1 MNAALETDLADLKRL
16 AEEGRSAPLLGGRY
30 LVLAGGLTMV
40 GLLANYAIIQAEV
53 SGWWAIGI
61 FMTLIGLGIA
71 IGSTFRKALAD
82 RPGSGSLSNR
92 IEATVWSVGGLSIFI
107 FFLGYVLRAALGMDA
122 PAIVG
127 GLIGTVGFLIYGIGF
142 LTTACVSRETWLRIP
157 GFASLGF
164 ALLTMLVA
172 GRLES
177 LLVAAAGVFLL
188 AVVPGWILLGRER
201 KG

>member
-1 MNAALETDLADLKRL
+1 MTAALETDLADLKRL

-40 GLLANYAIIQAEV
+40 GLLANYAIIQAGI
-53 SGWWAIGI
+53 SGWWAIGL
-61 FMTLIGLGIA
+61 FMILIGIGLA
-71 IGSTFRKALAD
+71 VGSTFKRTLAD
-82 RPGSGSLSNR
+82 RPGAGSLSNR
-92 IEATVWSVGGLSIFI
+92 IEATVWSVGGLGIFI
-107 FFLGYVLRAALGMDA
+107 FFVGYVLRAAFGLEA
-122 PAIVG
+122 PTIVG
-127 GLIGTVGFLIYGIGF
+127 GLIGTVAFLVYGIGF
-142 LTTACVSRETWLRIP
+142 LTTAGVSRETWLKVP
-157 GFASLGF
+157 GYASLGF

-172 GRLES
+172 GRIES